1 MKKCPQKLLLVTA
14 ITFLLPST
22 LAACSDNRG
31 GSGSDSSSSSS
42 SSLSLD
48 SSSDISSSSAAKR
61 VFSVRLVS
69 EGRTYD
75 VLSVEEGSTATVT
88 EPERDGY
95 AFGGWYLDDD
105 VWKSPFDGSSVTGDV
120 TAYAKWSLVAYSITY
135 KGPDGE
141 NLDVSGTGLPSSYTV
156 EDGDL
161 PLGNYPLKGYR
172 FRGWAKNGLAISYIP
187 SGSTGD
193 IVLQGRFDDTFSIR
207 YVDEMFGK
215 TNPSNPDF
223 FSVGMEPIKLAPLE
237 DAIDYNFA
245 GWADEGGVK
254 VTSIDTSIGDDVTL
268 YATWERKLGLED
280 FDYVADEQR
289 KACVLIG
296 VKDKTVTRLDIPDIF
311 TGIKPGAL
319 AGLSN
324 LEELSVPYLGFDAE
338 TTQYANLAYLFGAES
353 NATAG
358 EAIPSSLAKVT
369 VRRGVIGEY
378 AFANLANV
386 KEIVLT
392 PDVTELGFFAFYKC
406 SQLSELT
413 MPVFGTMSISSLK
426 SILSDKGVSYSD
438 ARGPSMAIYY
448 GIANSGLASSL
459 KDDSAPLINLHVNG
473 GKNGGERM
481 FAFCKAIGTVTV
493 ENVVIHHTMF
503 YFCENLTEATIGNTV
518 EAIEYGAFLLCTKLA
533 EIVIP
538 DSVTAFGMNNVQI
551 GVYDDSRSDVYAG
564 QESGRVFS
572 GCTSLTKVVIG
583 NGVESIPRSTFD
595 ESPLEELTIGENVHY
610 IDFWAFKK
618 FSGDEI
624 AITNKSK
631 YKEWVVS
638 GPVNTAFMDS
648 LMASDN
654 APEKI
659 YYGLR
664 SFNDDYTYI
673 TGGTTYQ
680 YFLSPS
686 ASYAQNGTADQIER
700 WKLVFYSPTD
710 PYAEGGAASVDNAD
724 IEYWHH
730 EQGDKWYFET
740 CCVTPITWPKS

>member
-1 MKKCPQKLLLVTA
+1 MKKHHHKLLLATA
-14 ITFLLPST
+14 LAFLLPSA
-22 LAACSDNRG
+22 LSACSGNHNET
-31 GSGSDSSSSSS
+31 SLNSSSNSDFNSSS
-42 SSLSLD
+42 T
-48 SSSDISSSSAAKR
+48 IKR
-61 VFSVRLVS
+61 VFAVRFVS

-75 VLSVEEGSTATVT
+75 VLSIEEGDTVQDVD

-95 AFGGWYLDDD
+95 AFEGWYLDDGI
-105 VWKSPFDGSSVTGDV
+105 WNSPFDSASVAGDV
-120 TAYAKWSLVAYSITY
+120 TAYAKWSVIEYSITY
-135 KGPDGE
+135 KGPEGDDLDADGT
-141 NLDVSGTGLPSSYTV
+141 DLPTSYTV
-156 EDGDL
+156 EDDDL
-161 PLGNYPLKGYR
+161 PLGNYSLKGYR
-172 FRGWAKNGLAISYIP
+172 FRNWARNGLAISYIP
-187 SGSTGD
+187 AGSTGD
-193 IVLQGRFDDTFSIR
+193 LVLQGCFDDTFLIR

-215 TNPSNPDF
+215 TNPSNPES
-223 FSVGMEPIKLAPLE
+223 FSTGMEPIKLAPLE
-237 DAIDYNFA
+237 DALDYNFT
-245 GWADEGGVK
+245 GWADEGGNK
-254 VTSIDTSIGDDVTL
+254 VTSVDTSIGDDITL

-280 FDYVADEQR
+280 FDYIADEHR
-289 KACVLIG
+289 KACVLMG
-296 VKDKTVTRLDIPDIF
+296 VKDKTVTKLDIPDLF

-324 LEELSVPYLGFDAE
+324 LEELSVPYLGFDGE

-358 EAIPSSLAKVT
+358 DAIPSSLAKVT

-413 MPVFGTMSISSLK
+413 MPVFEGMSISSLK
-426 SILSDKGVSYSD
+426 NVLKDKGVSYSSS
-438 ARGPSMAIYY
+438 RGPSMAIYY

-459 KDDSAPLINLHVNG
+459 KDASAPLINLHVNG
-473 GKNGGERM
+473 GENSGQRM
-481 FAFCKAIGTVTV
+481 FAFCNAIGTVTV
-493 ENVVIHHTMF
+493 DNVFIHHTMF
-503 YFCENLTEATIGNTV
+503 YYCENLTEATIGNTV
-518 EAIEYGAFLLCTKLA
+518 EAIEYGAFLLCSKLT

-538 DSVTAFGMNNVQI
+538 DSVTAFGMNNNIQI
-551 GVYDDSRSDVYAG
+551 GVNEDLRADVYAG

-638 GPVNTAFMDS
+638 APVNAAFMDS

-664 SFNDDYTYI
+664 SFNEDYTYI

-680 YFLSPS
+680 HFLSTSDSTVYP
-686 ASYAQNGTADQIER
+686 QNGTVDQIER

-710 PYAEGGAASVDNAD
+710 PYIEGGTASIDNAD
-724 IEYWHH
+724 IEYWYH
-730 EQGDKWYFET
+730 EQGNKWYFAT
-740 CCVTPITWPKS
+740 CCVTPVMWPIS